1 VPHDGVAF
9 KVFENQ
15 VKLFFGPTFFS
26 VHRIFRLLS
35 EPVFQHLVMIFGRVQ
50 NFNFF
55 AKESTSKQK
64 KSWAATP
71 KKVEDFGWKKMQRK
85 VHLTRRP

>member
-35 EPVFQHLVMIFGRVQ
+35 EPVFQHLVMIFLKSID
-50 NFNFF
+50 FE
-55 AKESTSKQK
+55 AK